1 MTTDRNIVNSQQL
14 QPKKHTLLI
23 YDENP
28 YIANAFR
35 NNLMGRGFHVVV
47 TSDYEDCLQ
56 QFYGVQPH
64 AVLLDLSFWN
74 PNVGISLLFEMRKQN
89 DLVPIL
95 MMAAAPDHRFIK
107 KSELL
112 GANSFIQKPFE
123 VKILQDAITKFID
136 SIKRF

>member
-1 MTTDRNIVNSQQL
+1 
-14 QPKKHTLLI
+14 
-23 YDENP
+23 
-28 YIANAFR
+28 
-35 NNLMGRGFHVVV
+35 MGRGFHVVV
-47 TSDYEDCLQ
+47 TSDYESCLQ

-89 DLVPIL
+89 NLVPIIL
-95 MMAAAPDHRFIK
+95 MAAAPDHRFIK

-123 VKILQDAITKFID
+123 VKILQDAITKFIID
-136 SIKRF
+136 PSS